1 MGAAYVLFAYNGNRV
16 TNALG
21 CYRGICKQR
30 SWHHEDERSADHR
43 CGLTWLHAQ
52 DEVSLKF
59 GTALVSTRA
68 VIAVSASRG
77 AGITKMS
84 AVLTIGVD

>member
-1 MGAAYVLFAYNGNRV
+1 MGAAYVLWAYNGNRV

-30 SWHHEDERSADHR
+30 SWHHEDECSADHR

-59 GTALVSTRA
+59 GTALVSTRFLCLY
-68 VIAVSASRG
+68 
-77 AGITKMS
+77 AGREGGSTRNAFKMHKV
-84 AVLTIGVD
+84 AN